1 LSRVPEPWA
10 LEMLDKVQVDDG
22 QWVVRGA
29 AAEAAERRRKPVWK
43 INPPL
48 QEAAGLPWLVAFA
61 TRVGSGVAPGRAALE
76 MVRRALSSGTP
87 EEQLAALEALAFVGG
102 DEFRIDMQQALR
114 SDRQDLR
121 DAAYE
126 ALWRQAAAGS
136 AVQIPA

>member
-1 LSRVPEPWA
+1 MDA
-10 LEMLDKVQVDDG
+10 G

-29 AAEAAERRRKPVWK
+29 PAEAAERRRKPPWK
-43 INPPL
+43 VHPPL
-48 QEAAGLPWLVAFA
+48 REPAELPWLVAFA

-102 DEFRIDMQQALR
+102 EEFRIDMQQAMR
-114 SDRQDLR
+114 SDHEHLR

-126 ALWRQAAAGS
+126 ALWRQTAPS
-136 AVQIPA
+136 AVATTQA